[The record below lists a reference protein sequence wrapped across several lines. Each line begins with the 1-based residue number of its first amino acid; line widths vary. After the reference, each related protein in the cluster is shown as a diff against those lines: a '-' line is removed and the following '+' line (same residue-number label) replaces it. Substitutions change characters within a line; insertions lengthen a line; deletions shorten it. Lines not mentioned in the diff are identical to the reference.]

1 MNSFVVLK
9 LLNYLFFW
17 YNNIGDDVFLKKR
30 GFASM
35 YMVYSFFLVFIL
47 MMLTTLAVNTYKQ
60 RFLNALKNDIKLELK
75 DYRIEMI
82 NYSENS

>member
-1 MNSFVVLK
+1 M
-9 LLNYLFFW
+9 
-17 YNNIGDDVFLKKR
+17 KKR

-35 YMVYSFFLVFIL
+35 YMVYSFFLIFIL

-75 DYRIEMI
+75 DYHIEMI

>member
-1 MNSFVVLK
+1 M
-9 LLNYLFFW
+9 
-17 YNNIGDDVFLKKR
+17 KKR

-35 YMVYSFFLVFIL
+35 YMVYSFFLIFIL

-60 RFLNALKNDIKLELK
+60 RFLNALKNDIKAELK
-75 DYRIEMI
+75 DYHIEMI

>member
-1 MNSFVVLK
+1 M
-9 LLNYLFFW
+9 
-17 YNNIGDDVFLKKR
+17 KKR

>member
-1 MNSFVVLK
+1 M
-9 LLNYLFFW
+9 
-17 YNNIGDDVFLKKR
+17 KKR

-75 DYRIEMI
+75 DYHIEMI

>member
-1 MNSFVVLK
+1 M
-9 LLNYLFFW
+9 
-17 YNNIGDDVFLKKR
+17 KKR

-47 MMLTTLAVNTYKQ
+47 TMLTTLAVNTYKQ

-75 DYRIEMI
+75 DYHIEMI

>member
-17 YNNIGDDVFLKKR
+17 YNYIGDDVFLKKR

-75 DYRIEMI
+75 DYHIEMI

>member
-1 MNSFVVLK
+1 M
-9 LLNYLFFW
+9 
-17 YNNIGDDVFLKKR
+17 KKC

-35 YMVYSFFLVFIL
+35 YMVYSFFLIFIL

-75 DYRIEMI
+75 DYHIEMI

>member
-9 LLNYLFFW
+9 LLNYLLFW

-47 MMLTTLAVNTYKQ
+47 TMLTTLAVNTYKQ

-75 DYRIEMI
+75 DYHIEMI